1 MKTNTRLKKSA
12 AETSHLRLGGS
23 QAIVSLTTYAKYTN
37 ELTVPKFE
45 RLGITLQD
53 TCFYVRS
60 EFAESLMKG
69 LQTEQI
75 HPRYYALLFLCA
87 HEPEEVLLKQ
97 VKSFIQK
104 RISAMMNVKGG
115 ESSVLDSSLVRLI
128 HILAHHP
135 DFSVATEDL
144 DISAQYIRFY
154 LSCVA
159 NPDNASFLY
168 HIVQKIKL
176 SKDMVSPELSQV
188 SFFFIF
194 FIKMFLFIHS
204 FFVCVVEFVCVV

>member
-1 MKTNTRLKKSA
+1 M
-12 AETSHLRLGGS
+12 
-23 QAIVSLTTYAKYTN
+23 N

-45 RLGITLQD
+45 RLGLTVQD
-53 TCFYVRS
+53 TCFYVRA

-97 VKSFIQK
+97 IKSFIQK
-104 RISAMMNVKGG
+104 RLSTMTVKQG
-115 ESSVLDSSLVRLI
+115 ESSVLDASLVRLI

-135 DFSVATEDL
+135 DHSLASEDL
-144 DISAQYIRFY
+144 DISSQYIRFY

-159 NPDNASFLY
+159 NAENVSFFYYIL
-168 HIVQKIKL
+168 QNIKL
-176 SKDMVSPELSQV
+176 SQDMVSPELSEVSVLFFV
-188 SFFFIF
+188 SFCFSLNLYIY
-194 FIKMFLFIHS
+194 LFSELI
-204 FFVCVVEFVCVV
+204 CVE

>member
-1 MKTNTRLKKSA
+1 MVLGKATLEWFYGRRDTNMEGSA

-23 QAIVSLTTYAKYTN
+23 QAIVSLTTYAKYMN
-37 ELTVPKFE
+37 ELSVPKFE

-97 VKSFIQK
+97 VKSYIQK
-104 RISAMMNVKGG
+104 RISAMSIKQD
-115 ESSVLDSSLVRLI
+115 ETSVMDSSLIRLI

-135 DFSVATEDL
+135 DFSIATEDL
-144 DISAQYIRFY
+144 DISAQYLRFY

-159 NPDNASFLY
+159 NSDNVSFLY
-168 HIVQKIKL
+168 HIVEKIKL
-176 SKDMVSPELSQV
+176 SKDMVAIELSQV
-188 SFFFIF
+188 SRPD
-194 FIKMFLFIHS
+194 
-204 FFVCVVEFVCVV
+204 

>member
-1 MKTNTRLKKSA
+1 MKFFFFSV

-23 QAIVSLTTYAKYTN
+23 QSIVSLTTFAKYMN

-45 RLGITLQD
+45 RLGLTVQD
-53 TCFYVRS
+53 TCFYVRA

-97 VKSFIQK
+97 IKSFIQK
-104 RISAMMNVKGG
+104 RLSTMTVKQG
-115 ESSVLDSSLVRLI
+115 ESSVLDASLVRLI

-135 DFSVATEDL
+135 DHSLASEDL
-144 DISAQYIRFY
+144 DISSQYIRFY

-159 NPDNASFLY
+159 NAENVSFFYYIL
-168 HIVQKIKL
+168 QNIKL
-176 SKDMVSPELSQV
+176 SQDMVSPELSEVSVLFFV
-188 SFFFIF
+188 SFCFSLNLYIY
-194 FIKMFLFIHS
+194 LFSELI
-204 FFVCVVEFVCVV
+204 CVE